1 MLITQAQLSPTTGT
15 FQLLS
20 PNHESLKLKLKLS
33 CDGEDEDE
41 DEDAAVP
48 MEIGLSEP
56 NNFMTEIN
64 KVT

>member
-41 DEDAAVP
+41 DAAVP